1 MTYGALAMTVGAI
14 LFRSHGEVRNDRHDH
29 ELFTISPVRAGR
41 ALRRSA
47 PGDLDMIEDDYYR
60 FLRAPRD

>member
-14 LFRSHGEVRNDRHDH
+14 LFRSHDGARNDRHDR
-29 ELFTISPVRAGR
+29 ELFTSSPLRAGR
-41 ALRRSA
+41 AMRRPA
-47 PGDLDMIEDDYYR
+47 AGDLDMIEDDYYR